1 MDIKEEI
8 ALINSELSQFD
19 FGKKPAN
26 LYAPLDYFLTLGGKR
41 FRPLLVL
48 IGAHLYKD
56 NYRDFMKPALAT
68 EVFHNFSLVH
78 DDIMDNAPLRR
89 GQSTVH
95 EKWNNNI
102 AILSG
107 DVMFVKAYDLLAFT
121 SPEKLPLALRLFN
134 KCATEVCEGQQFDMD
149 FETRDD
155 VTIPEYI
162 EMIRLKTAVLLG
174 FSLSLGSILADASEQ
189 DYTAL
194 KEFGEQIGI
203 GFQLQDDYLDAFGE
217 QAAVGKTIGGDI
229 LQNKKT
235 YLLLKTY
242 ELADANQKIELDK
255 WLSINDQPE
264 AKIKAVKG
272 IMTELEVPQ
281 ITKNLMNDYFDAGFK
296 HLEQLSANKD
306 RIEFLKQFSYNL
318 IKREH

>member
-8 ALINSELSQFD
+8 GLINEGLSQFD
-19 FGKKPAN
+19 FGNKPAN
-26 LYAPLDYFLTLGGKR
+26 LYEPLDYFLTLGGKR

-48 IGAHLYKD
+48 IGAYLYKD
-56 NYRDFMKPALAT
+56 NYRDFLKPALAT

-78 DDIMDNAPLRR
+78 DDIMDKAPLRR
-89 GQSTVH
+89 GKSTVH
-95 EKWNNNI
+95 EKWNDNI

-121 SPEKLPLALRLFN
+121 TPEKLPLALRLFN
-134 KCATEVCEGQQFDMD
+134 KCATEVCEGQQYDMD

-174 FSLSLGSILADASEQ
+174 FSLSYGAILGDASEE
-189 DYTAL
+189 DYNAL

-203 GFQLQDDYLDAFGE
+203 GFQLQDDYLDAFGT

-242 ELADANQKIELDK
+242 ELANESQRAELDK
-255 WLSINDQPE
+255 WLTTEDKPSE
-264 AKIKAVKG
+264 KVEAVKN
-272 IMTELEVPQ
+272 IMLELGVPK
-281 ITKNLMNDYFDAGFK
+281 ITQELMSEYFNNGFK
-296 HLEQLSANKD
+296 HLEGLGANSS
-306 RIEFLKQFSYNL
+306 RVEFLKQFSYHL
-318 IKREH
+318 IEREH